1 MENILSSNPT
11 SGAVYNFCYGIT
23 TGEPIQPIGKNRG
36 LLISHYD
43 SVVGFAGITI
53 CFFRPNGTTFTQEF
67 KLSRTSPA
75 FYFKNAFLLEC
86 QVYGVGGMGT
96 GVTCAAIA

>member
-1 MENILSSNPT
+1 METILSSDPT
-11 SGAVYNFCYGIT
+11 SGSLYNFCYGIP

-36 LLISHYD
+36 LLISFWD
-43 SVVGFAGITI
+43 NVATTSGITI

-67 KLSRTSPA
+67 KLSRSSPA

-86 QVYGVGGMGT
+86 QVCGVGGMGT